1 MNNVAV
7 GSYEIVAYKTSAMS
21 RYSSRFNIQEGFV
34 ATINLEL
41 TDFDHPS
48 ATPVADRTPPGGSVI
63 GMVTLQNRNPII

>member
-48 ATPVADRTPPGGSVI
+48 ATPWPTVPLGGSVI